1 MKEIMNIEIP
11 SKKVHILDSL
21 HHHRI
26 MLRDMFVPW
35 AYTDDKQVCGGS
47 VQELVIMI
55 ITFLSF
61 PDKEPIS
68 SRKNLIFLEDISFS
82 QLAHLSIP

>member
-1 MKEIMNIEIP
+1 MKEKTMNIEIL
-11 SKKVHILDSL
+11 SNKVHILDSL

-26 MLRDMFVPW
+26 TLHDLSVPW
-35 AYTDDKQVCGGS
+35 DYTDDKQVHGGS

-61 PDKEPIS
+61 PNKEPIS
-68 SRKNLIFLEDISFS
+68 SRRNLNYCYSCK
-82 QLAHLSIP
+82 